1 MESTVLTVK
10 FAMFLA
16 MELFVIGTLGAAL
29 IAGLV
34 QIVRS
39 KISESSYLD
48 GIAPEAHPLTR

>member
-1 MESTVLTVK
+1 MEGTILTVK

-34 QIVRS
+34 EIIRS
-39 KISESSYLD
+39 KVSESRYLD
-48 GIAPEAHPLTR
+48 EIAPKTHPVTR